1 MSFVRHHPVL
11 FVFIMFAAAIVG
23 VTAHTYVQNQQRG
36 DKEKWGDNETPLVIV
51 KPAEIKTIV
60 DQVESIGTAEANE
73 SVELTAK
80 VTETVSK
87 VHFEDGDLVQEG
99 DILLELTDS
108 EERAL
113 LAEAQ
118 TSLDEAIR
126 QYNRI
131 RNLID
136 QNLAS
141 EQQLDEAK
149 TRVETAESRLD
160 ATIAR
165 LDDRLIRAPFGGV
178 LGFRNVSTG
187 TLVTQNTVV
196 TTLDDISTI
205 KLDFSVPERFLAT
218 LKPGQEVVA
227 KSAAWPDKSFTGTV
241 RTIGS
246 RVDRVTRSISVR
258 AHIDNEDLLLRPGML
273 LTVRLVQNREDAL
286 VVPEESI
293 IPVQNKHYVYRIDT
307 NNIVERVEVEVGRQ
321 RPGIVEILGGLSEGE
336 RVITEGII
344 KVSPGS
350 KVALIDEPSPATPQ
364 QDNDDNNSSDRA

>member
-1 MSFVRHHPVL
+1 MSFVRHHPIL

-36 DKEKWGDNETPLVIV
+36 DRDKWGDNETPLVIA

-73 SVELTAK
+73 SVALTAK

-87 VHFEDGDLVQEG
+87 VHFEDGDLVEEG

-118 TSLDEAIR
+118 TSFDEATR

-149 TRVETAESRLD
+149 ARVETAESRLD

-165 LDDRLIRAPFGGV
+165 LDDRLIRAPFSGV
-178 LGFRNVSTG
+178 LGFRNVSIG

-205 KLDFSVPERFLAT
+205 KLDFSVPERFLST

-227 KSAAWPDKSFTGTV
+227 KSAAWPDKSFRGTV

-246 RVDRVTRSISVR
+246 RIDRVTRSISVR

-293 IPVQNKHYVYRIDT
+293 IPVQNKHYVYRVNT
-307 NNIVERVEVEVGRQ
+307 NNIVERVEVEIGRQ
-321 RPGIVEILGGLSEGE
+321 RPGIVEIVAGLEEGE
-336 RVITEGII
+336 RVITEGTI

-350 KVALIDEPSPATPQ
+350 KVALKDEQSPAPPRH
-364 QDNDDNNSSDRA
+364 DNDENNSDRA

>member
-1 MSFVRHHPVL
+1 MSFVRHHPIL
-11 FVFIMFAAAIVG
+11 FIFIMFAAAIVG

-36 DKEKWGDNETPLVIV
+36 DRDNWGDNDTPLVIT
-51 KPAEIKTIV
+51 KPVEIRTIV

-73 SVELTAK
+73 SVALTAK

-87 VHFEDGDLVQEG
+87 VHFEDGDLVHEG

-113 LAEAQ
+113 LAETQ
-118 TSLDEAIR
+118 TSLDEATR

-149 TRVETAESRLD
+149 ARVETAESRLD

-165 LDDRLIRAPFGGV
+165 LDDRLIRAPFSGV

-205 KLDFSVPERFLAT
+205 KLDFSVPERFLST
-218 LKPGQEVVA
+218 LKPGQEVMA
-227 KSAAWPDKSFTGTV
+227 KSTAWPEKTFTGTV

-258 AHIDNEDLLLRPGML
+258 AHIDNEELLLRPGML
-273 LTVRLVQNREDAL
+273 LTVRLVQSREDVL
-286 VVPEESI
+286 VVPEESV
-293 IPVQNKHYVYRIDT
+293 IPIQDKHYVYRVNS
-307 NNIVERVEVEVGRQ
+307 NNIAERVEIEIGRQ
-321 RPGIVEILGGLSEGE
+321 RPGVVEIIAGLSKGE
-336 RVITEGII
+336 RVITEGVI
-344 KVSPGS
+344 KVSPGG
-350 KVALIDEPSPATPQ
+350 KVALKHEQPPGAPDQGNEE
-364 QDNDDNNSSDRA
+364 NNSDRA